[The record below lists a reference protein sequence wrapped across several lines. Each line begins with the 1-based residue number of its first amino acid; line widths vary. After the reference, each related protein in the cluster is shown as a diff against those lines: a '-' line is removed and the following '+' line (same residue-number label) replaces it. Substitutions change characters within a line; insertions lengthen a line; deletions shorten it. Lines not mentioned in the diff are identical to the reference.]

1 MKQKAK
7 NYAAALVDS
16 LATVKPGREKSI
28 VANFL
33 KLLEANGDMKKAKE
47 IIALAEGLFLKKT
60 GNKKIVLETARPLNS
75 RSVFK
80 KIKKEGDIIEEK
92 INPELIAGIKIIVN
106 NSRQLDFSLRKKLQ
120 QIFQ

>member
-1 MKQKAK
+1 
-7 NYAAALVDS
+7 
-16 LATVKPGREKSI
+16 
-28 VANFL
+28 
-33 KLLEANGDMKKAKE
+33 MKKAKE

>member
-80 KIKKEGDIIEEK
+80 KIKKEGDFIEKK
-92 INPELIAGIKIIVN
+92 ITANFSIGIDIKIHG
-106 NSRQLDFSLRKKLQ
+106 K
-120 QIFQ
+120 